1 MISIF
6 LVEDHV
12 VVRQGLRVLLERHH
26 DFRVVG
32 EASTVAEA
40 IDADVAPDVIVA
52 DLVLPDGR
60 GAEVVSHLR
69 ERYPE
74 ARVLVLSMVDNP
86 ADVQLT
92 FAAGARGYLL
102 KEAAAS
108 ELTEAVRKVARG
120 EDYLQPS
127 LGVAMARWREMP
139 PRPHVS
145 AIEQL
150 TEREREVLKLI
161 ALGHTNAAIAS
172 MMYVSVRTVESR
184 RSRIMQKLNLQT
196 RADLVRYAAD
206 AGLTPKG

>member
-1 MISIF
+1 
-6 LVEDHV
+6 
-12 VVRQGLRVLLERHH
+12 
-26 DFRVVG
+26 
-32 EASTVAEA
+32 
-40 IDADVAPDVIVA
+40 
-52 DLVLPDGR
+52 
-60 GAEVVSHLR
+60 
-69 ERYPE
+69 
-74 ARVLVLSMVDNP
+74 MVDNP

-127 LGVAMARWREMP
+127 LGVAIARWREMP

-150 TEREREVLKLI
+150 TEREREVLRLI

-172 MMYVSVRTVESR
+172 IMYVSVRTVESR